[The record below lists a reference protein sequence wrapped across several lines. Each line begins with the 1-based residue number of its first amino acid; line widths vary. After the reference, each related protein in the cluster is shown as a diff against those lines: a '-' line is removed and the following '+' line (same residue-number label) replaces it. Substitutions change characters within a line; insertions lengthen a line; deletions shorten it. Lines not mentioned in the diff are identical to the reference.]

1 MNNILMKI
9 KDNRE
14 RIYILK
20 QEIAQNDYKIRKI
33 YEYTMVGKPA
43 PYDIYEIHRTDE
55 LKRQEINKLEN
66 EILQLKSQL

>member
-1 MNNILMKI
+1 MDNLMKI
-9 KDNRE
+9 RYKRNR
-14 RIYILK
+14 INNLK
-20 QEIAQNDYKIRKI
+20 KEIEQNDYKIRKI
-33 YEYTMVGKPA
+33 YEYKIVGKPA

>member
-1 MNNILMKI
+1 MKI
-9 KDNRE
+9 RYNRN
-14 RIYILK
+14 RIYNLK
-20 QEIAQNDYKIRKI
+20 KEIAQNDYKIRKI
-33 YEYTMVGKPA
+33 YEYKIVGKPV

>member
-1 MNNILMKI
+1 MNIDIFKKQCTINK
-9 KDNRE
+9 
-14 RIYILK
+14 LK
-20 QEIAQNDYKIRKI
+20 NEIAQNDYKIRKI

-66 EILQLKSQL
+66 EILQLKS